1 MQGKRSLASALGLG
15 LMLSSAGFGQ
25 AMIEYGHGVAKAG
38 VAGAASGTGLV
49 GIFST
54 MKDTSEDKDKN
65 RQYTTAKPKAET
77 EATQPQTSRS
87 STEPAN
93 TPTKMTTSSGVVVS
107 GVSPSW
113 MTTAY
118 RDPVREPVR
127 VKSVAW
133 SNSSEENAAVVE
145 SATGTAGAQPP
156 VAEGSVAA
164 GTVAAGTE
172 ASTADGAPPAEGGAH
187 GQVVHNASPYSW
199 AEPQGVG
206 QIQHFD
212 TAADAEIAGVRIGSK
227 IEEVIANLGQP
238 KFSFTGIV
246 GKGYTEKYVFKNA
259 NGDTITVLTW
269 AGTVTSVIVS

>member
-1 MQGKRSLASALGLG
+1 M
-15 LMLSSAGFGQ
+15 
-25 AMIEYGHGVAKAG
+25 
-38 VAGAASGTGLV
+38 
-49 GIFST
+49 
-54 MKDTSEDKDKN
+54 
-65 RQYTTAKPKAET
+65 
-77 EATQPQTSRS
+77 
-87 STEPAN
+87 
-93 TPTKMTTSSGVVVS
+93 KMTTSSGVVVS

-113 MTTAY
+113 MSTAY

-133 SNSSEENAAVVE
+133 SNSSEEQAVVAE
-145 SATGTAGAQPP
+145 PAADAPAPVEGGS
-156 VAEGSVAA
+156 VAEGTVVEAEPSSASAEPAA
-164 GTVAAGTE
+164 E
-172 ASTADGAPPAEGGAH
+172 GAPH
-187 GQVVHNASPYSW
+187 GQVVRNTTPYGW
-199 AEPQGVG
+199 MEPQGEVA

-269 AGTVTSVIVS
+269 AGTVTSVLLS